1 MRLSLIL
8 LLTFFCHQ
16 LHAEG
21 LRFGLLAKSTT
32 DHNFIDAWQG
42 CQELASR
49 DGNQCELLG
58 GEGAA
63 NAHVQQD
70 ELESAI
76 KSGQF
81 SAIAVSV
88 TASDY
93 LAEAVADA
101 DVPIL
106 TFDSPFSDEY
116 PTLSLGYIGPD
127 NYAFGEQLAE
137 LALIYRPE
145 GGSLCIVSVGKDP
158 NLEMRVK
165 AVRETLAGM
174 EKIENQRRMTG
185 EGGWHEHERCPHMTL
200 GSSDQVVSQFGS
212 VLTDIQP
219 NVVISVGH
227 WPVVDP
233 MLYRRISREVRGQL
247 TSQKIKVL
255 VGVGQISPAY
265 KALLDEGLVH
275 GLVSI
280 DFTEIGRVTYEQMRK
295 AAAGEP
301 VAEVT
306 HTHKRLVYPEWLVT
320 HGPSESSSLPVN

>member
-1 MRLSLIL
+1 MLVPAPL
-8 LLTFFCHQ
+8 
-16 LHAEG
+16 
-21 LRFGLLAKSTT
+21 
-32 DHNFIDAWQG
+32 
-42 CQELASR
+42 
-49 DGNQCELLG
+49 
-58 GEGAA
+58 
-63 NAHVQQD
+63 
-70 ELESAI
+70 
-76 KSGQF
+76 SGQ
-81 SAIAVSV
+81 
-88 TASDY
+88 
-93 LAEAVADA
+93 LA
-101 DVPIL
+101 DVP
-106 TFDSPFSDEY
+106 
-116 PTLSLGYIGPD
+116 
-127 NYAFGEQLAE
+127 
-137 LALIYRPE
+137 
-145 GGSLCIVSVGKDP
+145 VGFKACQ
-158 NLEMRVK
+158 RV
-165 AVRETLAGM
+165 AHSFNPG
-174 EKIENQRRMTG
+174 IEIRIF
-185 EGGWHEHERCPHMTL
+185 PHSHNAD

-280 DFTEIGRVTYEQMRK
+280 DFTEIGRVTYEQMKK